1 MFLLW
6 CLLMVY
12 FNDVKRVMGK
22 RVNVVLVDGK
32 VVVNVL
38 VEKYVFSLKKNH
50 VVISYNG
57 LNEEIPLS
65 KIESFKVLK
74 NVQL

>member
-1 MFLLW
+1 
-6 CLLMVY
+6 MVY